1 MEVPLAT
8 AVIPVVSQAIWLGIV
23 QLLVFNRQPLDP
35 RLVVEVLVV
44 VEEDSADHVE
54 VLVVVVEASLV
65 VQVVA
70 LLW

>member
-1 MEVPLAT
+1 VEVPLAT